1 MFGRAHV
8 PNRTLVGRIPRY
20 ATEWFSSTFADQLN
34 KVVPD
39 EDEGV
44 SDALRRSFL
53 TLNKNC
59 YEELTA
65 RTAGDKRKGS
75 QGSTNGAAP
84 PPPSTDSAALFKTG
98 ASGVV
103 AYIVDKTLHVANAGN
118 ALAVVSRKGSGYEVL
133 TTRHD
138 PFDRTEATRI
148 RLAEAWVSPRGL
160 ICEEL
165 DISRG
170 FGFYHLFPAVNARP
184 DVRSWDLTE
193 ADEFV
198 ILANRDVW
206 DFMSYQTA
214 VDIARTEKDDP
225 MMAAQKLRDLAISY
239 GADGAIMVMIIGVG
253 DLFKTQGQA
262 QRQVALDGGAFDS
275 KRVARRGRT
284 DLVGDRTLAR
294 LDREI
299 EPPTGLVALVF
310 TDIKNSTAL
319 WETNQGMQTAIKMH
333 NHLLR
338 RQLRNVGGYEVKT
351 EGDAF
356 MVSFPTV
363 ASAVLWC
370 FTCQLM
376 LLQEDWPR
384 EILEAE
390 DGKEIFTDEGELIYR
405 GLWVRMGIHWGM
417 PVCEADPITKRM
429 DYFGPIVNR
438 AARISGAADG
448 GQIMVSQD
456 VVNEMQSL
464 YDSLDAPDVDGVA
477 AIEEEEDKF
486 SPHIAQL
493 RKLGFGVTSF
503 GERKLKGA
511 SAPLQVLLIA
521 ADRLTHRRS
530 PPRPR
535 DPGEAVTRLSG
546 GAAAAAQLYADA
558 RGAQAGDAHRTQGG
572 HPARRRRPGDGVRL
586 PPARDAVGIGPEPA
600 ADAGPR
606 PPGARQP
613 RLALHRPLQ
622 SRPADAP
629 DLTRDDG

>member
-1 MFGRAHV
+1 MMGSGAKADYGSSFNTLTHIRTLGLMDVTLRVPVPDETDDRRVRTSDSVVNNMSYGFSDSMGQYEHLQLSDLVVPNFRGKDNECLFGIFGRAHV

-34 KVVPD
+34 KIDVEEG
-39 EDEGV
+39 EDV

-59 YEELTA
+59 YEEITA
-65 RTAGDKRKGS
+65 RANGDKRKGS
-75 QGSTNGAAP
+75 QGSTMGPAHP
-84 PPPSTDSAALFKTG
+84 PVSVDTGALFKTG
-98 ASGVV
+98 ASAVI
-103 AYIVDKTLHVANAGN
+103 AYIADKTLYVANAGK
-118 ALAVVSRKGSGYEVL
+118 ALAVVSRKGSALETL
-133 TTRHD
+133 TSFHD
-138 PFDRTEATRI
+138 PFERTEATRI
-148 RLAEAWVSPRGL
+148 RLAEAWISPRGL

-184 DVRSWDLTE
+184 DVRAWNLTE

-198 ILANRDVW
+198 ILGSEGMW
-206 DFMSYQTA
+206 DFISYQTA

-253 DLFKTQGQA
+253 DLFKPQGQA
-262 QRQVALDGGAFDS
+262 HRKIALDGAFDS

-299 EPPTGLVALVF
+299 EPPTGQVALVF

-338 RQLRNVGGYEVKT
+338 RQLRTIGGYEVKT

-390 DGKEIFTDEGELIYR
+390 DGKEIFTDDGELIYR

-464 YDSLDAPDVDGVA
+464 YDSLDAPDAEGA
-477 AIEEEEDKF
+477 NAIEEEEEKF

-493 RKLGFGVTSF
+493 RKLGFGVTIF
-503 GERKLKGA
+503 GERKLKGE
-511 SAPLQVLLIA
+511 S
-521 ADRLTHRRS
+521 
-530 PPRPR
+530 
-535 DPGEAVTRLSG
+535 
-546 GAAAAAQLYADA
+546 
-558 RGAQAGDAHRTQGG
+558 
-572 HPARRRRPGDGVRL
+572 ARRVSHLD
-586 PPARDAVGIGPEPA
+586 
-600 ADAGPR
+600 
-606 PPGARQP
+606 
-613 RLALHRPLQ
+613 
-622 SRPADAP
+622 
-629 DLTRDDG
+629 